1 MGFSESSAKRE
12 VHSNTSLPQETRE
25 TLNKQLT
32 FTHKQLEKNNNQKID
47 KTDKP
52 LDRLIN
58 EKRKKNQI
66 NKIRNKNGEIT
77 IDNKEI
83 QRIMRLLSATI
94 CQQNGQLGRNGQIL
108 RKAQLFKT
116 EPGRNRKS

>member
-1 MGFSESSAKRE
+1 MQKKQKRLQKNQQSWLFE
-12 VHSNTSLPQETRE
+12 KI
-25 TLNKQLT
+25 NKV
-32 FTHKQLEKNNNQKID
+32 
-47 KTDKP
+47 DKP
-52 LDRLIN
+52 LARLI
-58 EKRKKNQI
+58 RKQREKNQI